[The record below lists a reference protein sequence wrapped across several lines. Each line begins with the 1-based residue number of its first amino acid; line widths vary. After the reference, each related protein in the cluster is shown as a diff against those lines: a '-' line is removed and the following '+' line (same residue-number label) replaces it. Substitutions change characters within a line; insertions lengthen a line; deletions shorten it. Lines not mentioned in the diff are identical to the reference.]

1 MEVIFDY
8 LLAALNTVLK
18 LFGKDEVVVDK
29 ENNFFENIISM
40 IKGFDAYEPETPS
53 NVIDM

>member
-18 LFGKDEVVVDK
+18 LFGKDEVVVNK

-40 IKGFDAYEPETPS
+40 LKGFDAYKPETPS

>member
-1 MEVIFDY
+1 MEIIFDY
-8 LLAALNTVLK
+8 LLKALNTL
-18 LFGKDEVVVDK
+18 LGLLGQEEIVVDK

-40 IKGFDAYEPETPS
+40 IKGLDGYEVETPS